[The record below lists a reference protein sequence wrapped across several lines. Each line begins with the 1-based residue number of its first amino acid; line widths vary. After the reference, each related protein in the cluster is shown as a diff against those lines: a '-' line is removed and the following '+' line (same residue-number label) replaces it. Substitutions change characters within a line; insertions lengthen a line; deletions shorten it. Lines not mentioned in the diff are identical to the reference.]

1 MQLLGQHVLIRPHNI
16 QHNDTQHNDTRH
28 NDIQHNAIQHNYTQY
43 YSSQH
48 KGLNWDTQI
57 LQSSGIMLSV
67 TFLTVILNVI
77 IPTVEILDA
86 VMLNVSVP
94 GVVPMSVGA
103 PLIHPVR

>member
-1 MQLLGQHVLIRPHNI
+1 MQLLGQHVLIRHHNI
-16 QHNDTQHNDTRH
+16 QHNDTRH
-28 NDIQHNAIQHNYTQY
+28 NDTQHHDTQNNHTED
-43 YSSQH
+43 YSTQH

-67 TFLTVILNVI
+67 AFLTVILNVI

-86 VMLNVSVP
+86 VMLNVSMP
-94 GVVPMSVGA
+94 GVVPMIVRA